1 MTRFETRPY
10 LRRSLTWVNYL
21 SVATVTNN
29 AAQIHRAIAQ
39 LQKLTELF
47 QQRRAQLAKHV
58 GLTEQ
63 QWLVMEEISTEHFM
77 PSMFAR
83 SQESSAAAV
92 SKIIRQLVDKELI
105 SVSISESD
113 GRQRQYELTAQGKRV
128 MSALRQRRQKAI
140 DAIWTELDPKQLSLF
155 ADLSEQLI
163 TAIEAY
169 SRRET

>member
-1 MTRFETRPY
+1 M
-10 LRRSLTWVNYL
+10 
-21 SVATVTNN
+21 ATVAES

-39 LQKLTELF
+39 LQRLTELF

-83 SQESSAAAV
+83 SQDSSAAAV
-92 SKIIRQLVDKELI
+92 SKIIRQLIDKELI

-128 MSALRQRRQKAI
+128 MSSLRQRRQKAI
-140 DAIWTELDPKQLSLF
+140 DAIWTDLDQKQLSLF
-155 ADLSEQLI
+155 TDVSEQLI

-169 SRRET
+169 SRKET